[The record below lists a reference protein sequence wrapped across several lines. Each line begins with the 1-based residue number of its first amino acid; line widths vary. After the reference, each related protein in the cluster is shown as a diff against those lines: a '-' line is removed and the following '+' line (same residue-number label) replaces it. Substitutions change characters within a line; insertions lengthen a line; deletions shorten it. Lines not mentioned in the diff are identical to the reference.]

1 MKSVNER
8 LKLIRNVL
16 NNKLSNVDIYH
27 YRRPGKGLKKYVIWQ
42 EDGPGTDMWADNH
55 MREQQLHG
63 TIDLYTLEEYD
74 PLVDEVQEAMNIIM
88 VGWSLQA
95 VDYEDETNLIHYEW
109 EWYL

>member
-8 LKLIRNVL
+8 LTLIRNVL

-27 YRRPGKGLKKYVIWQ
+27 YKHPGKGLKKYVIWQ
-42 EDGPGTDMWADNH
+42 EDGSGTDMWTDNH

-88 VGWSLQA
+88 AGWSLQA